1 MNWVFLNLY
10 KDVAIWLRPAKN
22 GAGNLF
28 TFTASPARKPSR
40 RACVAHTLDEVRL
53 AVSGELE
60 LLPPDDVTEDPW
72 AEYRVVYH
80 RKLRIDT
87 DMKSVR
93 YYDKNMGAIRSGVIL
108 SRTRTR
114 SRERLTLL
122 LGEPIDGQEK
132 TKNKKGRRGKG
143 RRKKGE
149 AC

>member
-1 MNWVFLNLY
+1 MNWAFLELY
-10 KDVAIWLRPAKN
+10 KDAAIWLRPAKN
-22 GAGNLF
+22 GTGNLF

-40 RACVAHTLDEVRL
+40 RACVVHNLDDVRL
-53 AVSGELE
+53 AVRGELE

-72 AEYRVVYH
+72 AEYRVAYH

-87 DMKSVR
+87 GMKSVR

-132 TKNKKGRRGKG
+132 PRTKKAAVEKVAA
-143 RRKKGE
+143 KKGE
-149 AC
+149 AR